1 LIPHLS
7 SQVQF
12 SPSTLKM
19 AKLFPQLS
27 ILVQFRPYADVA
39 LYVGGSSQQ
48 ILAVLIALAS
58 LVRMKLHWF

>member
-1 LIPHLS
+1 
-7 SQVQF
+7 
-12 SPSTLKM
+12 M

-48 ILAVLIALAS
+48 SLAVLIALAS